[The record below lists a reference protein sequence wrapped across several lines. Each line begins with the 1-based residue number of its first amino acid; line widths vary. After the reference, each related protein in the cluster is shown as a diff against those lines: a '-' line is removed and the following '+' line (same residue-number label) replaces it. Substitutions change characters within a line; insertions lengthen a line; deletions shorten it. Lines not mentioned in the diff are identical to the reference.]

1 MTACFAVFSYADALR
16 EIVLV
21 KTLVRCYNNVDK
33 TAKNQTEEIEMKVKI
48 ITDST
53 ADLSP
58 ELIKQYDI
66 SVVPL
71 YVVMGDRISKDGVEA
86 TPEDIYAYVDATA
99 KLPKTSAPNLN
110 DFLSAFENW
119 RSQGYDVVHFNISSD
134 FSSSHATARMAAKE
148 VGGVEV
154 VDTRNLS
161 TGSGLVVLHACEM
174 ARKGAGAKEIARE
187 CRALTDRVEA
197 RFVVDSIAYLRMG
210 GRCSSVAALGANLL
224 KLKPC
229 IEVTDGKMKSGKKY
243 RGSIDKVILAYV
255 TERLKNRD
263 DIDLHRIFITH
274 TRCTEEI
281 VQKVRQKITELQPGF
296 EEILETTA
304 GCTITSHC
312 GPYTLGVL
320 FIRSK

>member
-1 MTACFAVFSYADALR
+1 
-16 EIVLV
+16 
-21 KTLVRCYNNVDK
+21 
-33 TAKNQTEEIEMKVKI
+33 MKVKI

-58 ELIKQYDI
+58 ELVKQYDV

-86 TPEDIYAYVDATA
+86 TPEDIYCYVDETSM
-99 KLPKTSAPNLN
+99 LPKTSAPNLN
-110 DFLSAFENW
+110 DFLSAFHNW
-119 RSQGYDVVHFNISSD
+119 RDQGYEIVHFNISAD
-134 FSSSHATARMAAKE
+134 FSSSHATACIAAEE

-174 ARKGAGAKEIARE
+174 ANRGASAKEIAEE

-197 RFVVDSIAYLRMG
+197 SFVVDSIDYLRMG

-229 IEVTDGKMKSGKKY
+229 IEVLDGKMKSGKKY
-243 RGSIDKVILAYV
+243 RGSIDKVIISYV
-255 TERLKNRD
+255 TERLQNRE
-263 DIDLHRIFITH
+263 DIDMHRIFITH
-274 TRCTEEI
+274 TRCSTD
-281 VQKVRQKITELQPGF
+281 VVNRVREKIKELQPGF

-304 GCTITSHC
+304 GCTVTSHC
-312 GPYTLGVL
+312 GPGTLGVL
-320 FIRSK
+320 FIRKA